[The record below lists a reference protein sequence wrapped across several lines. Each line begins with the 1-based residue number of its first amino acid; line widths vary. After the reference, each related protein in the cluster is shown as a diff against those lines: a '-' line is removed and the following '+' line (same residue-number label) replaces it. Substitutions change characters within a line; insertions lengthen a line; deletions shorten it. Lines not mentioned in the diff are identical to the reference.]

1 MSRRLSS
8 LGLAWRRVFLTL
20 TALALALKVLVPS
33 GMMVS
38 TEPRNELPIP
48 IVLCTAQGAVSIEPG
63 APLTEHGD
71 HDDGAKAKHD
81 APCVFAGHSAGA
93 PASVADEVGRVEFA
107 TYSAAAPVVAPAV
120 SPGRGVSGPPL
131 PPRGPPAQLI

>member
-1 MSRRLSS
+1 MPRRDSS
-8 LGLAWRRVFLTL
+8 FGQVWRHVFLTL
-20 TALALALKVLVPS
+20 ASLAVALKVLVPS

-38 TEPRNELPIP
+38 AEPRNELPIP

-63 APLTEHGD
+63 APLSKHGD
-71 HDDGAKAKHD
+71 HDQSEKAKHET
-81 APCVFAGHSAGA
+81 PCVFAGHGAGA
-93 PASVADEVGRVEFA
+93 TASSVGDIERVEFA
-107 TYSAAAPVVAPAV
+107 AYAAAAPVPTAAV

>member
-1 MSRRLSS
+1 VTRRDSAI
-8 LGLAWRRVFLTL
+8 GHVWRHVFLTL
-20 TALALALKVLVPS
+20 ATLALALKVLVPA

-63 APLTEHGD
+63 APLSKPGD
-71 HDDGAKAKHD
+71 HDQGEKAKHD
-81 APCVFAGHSAGA
+81 APCVFAGHGVGAG
-93 PASVADEVGRVEFA
+93 PAMAGDIERVQFA
-107 TYSAAAPVVAPAV
+107 AYAAAAPVVAPVV